1 MNSLG
6 IYLFV
11 VSVNPKLESKV
22 ICNYNA
28 SAAQTRF
35 RDA

>member
-1 MNSLG
+1 MTSLG

-11 VSVNPKLESKV
+11 VSVNPKVDSKV
-22 ICNYNA
+22 ICNYSA

-35 RDA
+35 HDA